1 MAAIYYRALNE
12 YRKTTRKMKY
22 LILLS
27 AIWLLSTH
35 AFPQDCSQEI
45 LAQKT
50 GTWKAGQQGSIVNV
64 TASDLTKEK
73 SVLANIHKMISSVY
87 QPMGCQVSYSTVYG
101 KVPLDGQVFKADPYY
116 YTMYILRYLCDN
128 NSPDKSAYY
137 VDISTTTTVNIVA
150 NAVYFLNT
158 LYAANI
164 PDDDFRG
171 YLKLEKRP
179 EKKDGYYF
187 LGEKVVGDSHLE
199 NKIMEYRWLITYND
213 TLPFTYVS
221 RKEYLLIQQK
231 RLERTIQESPGEK
244 AYSQKYFDNI
254 SEYLTKPE
262 NELSQPAICMWNDEE
277 RFEGFVEEGTPGS
290 FIAVKPN
297 LAYYQRNLP
306 KSSPQFFTVI
316 YKLSEGDPVFE
327 ANISAIKEAVDFVAL
342 RSMLGK

>member
-1 MAAIYYRALNE
+1 
-12 YRKTTRKMKY
+12 
-22 LILLS
+22 
-27 AIWLLSTH
+27 
-35 AFPQDCSQEI
+35 
-45 LAQKT
+45 
-50 GTWKAGQQGSIVNV
+50 
-64 TASDLTKEK
+64 
-73 SVLANIHKMISSVY
+73 
-87 QPMGCQVSYSTVYG
+87 
-101 KVPLDGQVFKADPYY
+101 
-116 YTMYILRYLCDN
+116 MYILRYLCDE
-128 NSPDKSAYY
+128 NSADKSKYY
-137 VDISTTTTVNIVA
+137 VDVSTTTTVNIVA
-150 NAVYFLNT
+150 NAMYFLNT
-158 LYAANI
+158 LYAANL

-179 EKKDGYYF
+179 EKKDGYYY

-244 AYSQKYFDNI
+244 AYSQKYFGNI
-254 SEYLTKPE
+254 NEYLTKPE

-277 RFEGFVEEGTPGS
+277 RFEGFVEEGTRGS
-290 FIAVKPN
+290 FIAVKPY

-316 YKLSEGDPVFE
+316 YKLSQGDPVFE
-327 ANISAIKEAVDFVAL
+327 ANISAIKEAVDFAAL